1 MNVNTQMAVSAKRAA
16 KRAAKR
22 GVSRKGAT
30 RLGNKG
36 NKGNKTNRRN
46 TWLVWFKRVALMMT
60 LSGMTFSIVVA
71 VGQLRAVPVG
81 ELILTGYTGG
91 DVSDQSIGASKNELL
106 ALLEQEL
113 DQGFWQVDLL
123 QLKASLESHAWVR
136 QAVIRRQWPNQLVIG
151 IDEYVAVA
159 RWNDSYLLSATG
171 DVFLPSQTAVFSHL
185 PLLRV
190 KLIDVEQQ
198 QSPTRETIQ
207 QAVTWFNQFQKPLTD
222 YGLSVVEQTQSLE
235 GDFSLVLSNG
245 LILVLGA
252 DQVVDRFDRFLTL
265 LDGRLMSELDDIKV
279 VDLRYVNGLSV
290 RWRDSIELAQVEVTS
305 SLLR

>member
-1 MNVNTQMAVSAKRAA
+1 MNVNTQMAVSA

-36 NKGNKTNRRN
+36 NKGNKANRRN

-91 DVSDQSIGASKNELL
+91 DVSDQSVGASKNELL

>member
-1 MNVNTQMAVSAKRAA
+1 
-16 KRAAKR
+16 
-22 GVSRKGAT
+22 
-30 RLGNKG
+30 
-36 NKGNKTNRRN
+36 
-46 TWLVWFKRVALMMT
+46 MMT

-159 RWNDSYLLSATG
+159 RWNDRYLLSATG

>member
-1 MNVNTQMAVSAKRAA
+1 MNVNTQMAVSA

-36 NKGNKTNRRN
+36 NKGNKANRRN

>member
-1 MNVNTQMAVSAKRAA
+1 
-16 KRAAKR
+16 
-22 GVSRKGAT
+22 
-30 RLGNKG
+30 
-36 NKGNKTNRRN
+36 
-46 TWLVWFKRVALMMT
+46 MMT

-91 DVSDQSIGASKNELL
+91 DVSDQAIGASKNELL
-106 ALLEQEL
+106 ALLEEEL

-123 QLKASLESHAWVR
+123 KLKASLESHAWVR

-171 DVFLPSQTAVFSHL
+171 DVFLPSQTAAFSHL

>member
-1 MNVNTQMAVSAKRAA
+1 MNFNTQMAVSAKRAV
-16 KRAAKR
+16 KR

-36 NKGNKTNRRN
+36 SKAHRRN

-60 LSGMTFSIVVA
+60 LSGMTFSVVVA

-81 ELILTGYTGG
+81 ELIITGYTGG

-106 ALLEQEL
+106 ALLEEEL

-171 DVFLPSQTAVFSHL
+171 DVFLPSQTAAFSHL

-265 LDGRLMSELDDIKV
+265 LDGRLMSELDNIKV

>member
-1 MNVNTQMAVSAKRAA
+1 
-16 KRAAKR
+16 
-22 GVSRKGAT
+22 
-30 RLGNKG
+30 
-36 NKGNKTNRRN
+36 
-46 TWLVWFKRVALMMT
+46 MMT

-91 DVSDQSIGASKNELL
+91 DVSDQAIGASKNELL
-106 ALLEQEL
+106 ALLEEEL

-123 QLKASLESHAWVR
+123 KLKASLESHAWVR

-185 PLLRV
+185 HLLKV

>member
-1 MNVNTQMAVSAKRAA
+1 M
-16 KRAAKR
+16 
-22 GVSRKGAT
+22 
-30 RLGNKG
+30 GNKG
-36 NKGNKTNRRN
+36 NKGNKANRRN

-91 DVSDQSIGASKNELL
+91 DVSDQAIGASKNELL
-106 ALLEQEL
+106 ALLEEEL

-123 QLKASLESHAWVR
+123 KLKASLESHAWVR

-171 DVFLPSQTAVFSHL
+171 DVFLPSQTAAFSHL

>member
-1 MNVNTQMAVSAKRAA
+1 MNFNTQMAVSAKRAV
-16 KRAAKR
+16 KR

-30 RLGNKG
+30 RLDNKG
-36 NKGNKTNRRN
+36 NKGNKANRRN

-60 LSGMTFSIVVA
+60 LSGMTFSVVVA

-81 ELILTGYTGG
+81 ELIITGYTGG

-106 ALLEQEL
+106 ALLEEEL

-171 DVFLPSQTAVFSHL
+171 DVFLPSQTAAFSHL

-265 LDGRLMSELDDIKV
+265 LDGRLMSELDNIKV

-290 RWRDSIELAQVEVTS
+290 RWRDSVELAQVEVTS

>member
-1 MNVNTQMAVSAKRAA
+1 MNFNTQMAVSVKRAA
-16 KRAAKR
+16 KRATKR

-36 NKGNKTNRRN
+36 NKGNKANRRN

-91 DVSDQSIGASKNELL
+91 DVSDQAIGASKNELL
-106 ALLEQEL
+106 ALLEEEL

-123 QLKASLESHAWVR
+123 KLKASLESHAWVR

-171 DVFLPSQTAVFSHL
+171 DVFLPSQTAAFSHL

>member
-1 MNVNTQMAVSAKRAA
+1 MNVNTQMAVSA

>member
-1 MNVNTQMAVSAKRAA
+1 MNFNTQMAVSA

-36 NKGNKTNRRN
+36 NKGNKANRRN

-91 DVSDQSIGASKNELL
+91 DVSDQAIGASKNELL

-171 DVFLPSQTAVFSHL
+171 DVFLPSQTAAFSHL